1 MNFMEASSENA
12 VLDELATSSWAA
24 IPADSPIWMHGAV
37 TRQEACA
44 NGVLLIARPTTR
56 AFWMSCGKHD
66 SWGMP

>member
-44 NGVLLIARPTTR
+44 NGVLLIARPTT
-56 AFWMSCGKHD
+56 K
-66 SWGMP
+66 

>member
-12 VLDELATSSWAA
+12 AREELATSSWAA

-37 TRQEACA
+37 TRQDACA

-56 AFWMSCGKHD
+56 AFRIPCGRHD
-66 SWGMP
+66 S